1 MIKKRLI
8 FTITMALVWVVV
20 FGEIGYAE
28 RIKDIVSV
36 KGVRENQLVGYGLV
50 VGLDGT
56 GDKKG
61 ATIQSLVNMLQRMNI
76 TVSEGDMRSK
86 NVAAVVV
93 TTMLPPFPKIGTKIN
108 ANVSAMG
115 DSKSLQGGTLLMTP
129 LRGADGQVYAVAQGA
144 LSVGGLSAGGK
155 GTRLTV
161 NHPTVGVVPEGVT
174 IEKEIGFDL
183 ANSRDVSLL
192 MDKSDFTT
200 ASNVMKVIN
209 KHFGADLAYSPDPS
223 SVVVNVPSK
232 YKGRVVDFVNEIEA
246 LSVDVDLPAKIVI
259 NERTGTVIIG
269 EKVTLSPVAIAH
281 GDLTIEVKEK
291 SAQPVPFAP
300 APEGETDITVSS
312 KEVALTKVS
321 GATLGEIIEGLNKL
335 GVSPRDLIAILESLK
350 KAGALKADLEIM

>member
-1 MIKKRLI
+1 PL
-8 FTITMALVWVVV
+8 
-20 FGEIGYAE
+20 Y
-28 RIKDIVSV
+28 
-36 KGVRENQLVGYGLV
+36 
-50 VGLDGT
+50 LDGT
-56 GDKKG
+56 
-61 ATIQSLVNMLQRMNI
+61 L
-76 TVSEGDMRSK
+76 
-86 NVAAVVV
+86 
-93 TTMLPPFPKIGTKIN
+93 TTTE
-108 ANVSAMG
+108 
-115 DSKSLQGGTLLMTP
+115 
-129 LRGADGQVYAVAQGA
+129 DGSGEYA
-144 LSVGGLSAGGK
+144 
-155 GTRLTV
+155 
-161 NHPTVGVVPEGVT
+161 
-174 IEKEIGFDL
+174 
-183 ANSRDVSLL
+183 
-192 MDKSDFTT
+192 
-200 ASNVMKVIN
+200 
-209 KHFGADLAYSPDPS
+209 
-223 SVVVNVPSK
+223 K